1 MRAIAETTSLR
12 VIDLGRIAYADA
24 LAIQRETH
32 AELVAQGGWYAERW
46 HAEQERGDLANLIEG
61 IPAGTA
67 LVR

>member
-32 AELVAQGGWYAERW
+32 AELVAAREAGA
-46 HAEQERGDLANLIEG
+46 ANARMTVFL
-61 IPAGTA
+61 
-67 LVR
+67 LVTIRRSSR